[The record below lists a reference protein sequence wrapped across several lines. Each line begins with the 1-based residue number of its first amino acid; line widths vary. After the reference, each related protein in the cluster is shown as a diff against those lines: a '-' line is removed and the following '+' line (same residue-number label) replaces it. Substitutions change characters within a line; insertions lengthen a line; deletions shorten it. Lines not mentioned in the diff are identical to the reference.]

1 MPSLQ
6 IRDLPDELYE
16 ALSFRAASEH
26 RSLTQQALAD
36 LMQIVKGGQADARKR
51 LLAHIRQEIRAG
63 TLAEELLPE
72 NLVRDT
78 LVLVPQLYFS
88 ETANALWKYVSS
100 GQLSSEQAIERY
112 QEVCL
117 LPDQAI
123 SDQTLALEA
132 LNLASSH
139 NHPVYDMIY
148 AVLARRNAC
157 GVLSRDNRLA
167 GLLESLGVPAA
178 P

>member
-1 MPSLQ
+1 MSEPHRWVLDASA
-6 IRDLPDELYE
+6 
-16 ALSFRAASEH
+16 ALHVVMRLSSAEPIIERLE
-26 RSLTQQALAD
+26 QA
-36 LMQIVKGGQADARKR
+36 
-51 LLAHIRQEIRAG
+51 
-63 TLAEELLPE
+63 
-72 NLVRDT
+72 T

-88 ETANALWKYVSS
+88 EAANALWKYVSS
-100 GQLSSEQAIERY
+100 GQLSAEQAIERY

>member
-1 MPSLQ
+1 MSEQRRWVLDASAALHVVMRLPSAEPVIDKL
-6 IRDLPDELYE
+6 E
-16 ALSFRAASEH
+16 
-26 RSLTQQALAD
+26 QA
-36 LMQIVKGGQADARKR
+36 
-51 LLAHIRQEIRAG
+51 
-63 TLAEELLPE
+63 
-72 NLVRDT
+72 N

-88 ETANALWKYVSS
+88 ETANALWKYVSHN
-100 GQLSSEQAIERY
+100 QLSAEQAIERY
-112 QEVCL
+112 QDVCA

-132 LNLASSH
+132 LSLASAC

-157 GVLSRDNRLA
+157 GVLSKDS
-167 GLLESLGVPAA
+167 GLTKLLVSTGVRTA

>member
-1 MPSLQ
+1 MSEQRRWVLDASAALHVAM
-6 IRDLPDELYE
+6 RLPTAE
-16 ALSFRAASEH
+16 AIIDKLEQAS
-26 RSLTQQALAD
+26 
-36 LMQIVKGGQADARKR
+36 
-51 LLAHIRQEIRAG
+51 
-63 TLAEELLPE
+63 
-72 NLVRDT
+72 

-88 ETANALWKYVSS
+88 ETANALWKYVSHK
-100 GQLSSEQAIERY
+100 QLSAEQAIERY
-112 QEVCL
+112 QDICA

-132 LNLASSH
+132 LSLATTY

-157 GVLSRDNRLA
+157 GVLSKDSRLA
-167 GLLESLGVPAA
+167 KLLVSVGVTTA

>member
-1 MPSLQ
+1 MSEQRRWVLDASAALHVVMRLPSAEPVIDKL
-6 IRDLPDELYE
+6 E
-16 ALSFRAASEH
+16 
-26 RSLTQQALAD
+26 QA
-36 LMQIVKGGQADARKR
+36 
-51 LLAHIRQEIRAG
+51 
-63 TLAEELLPE
+63 
-72 NLVRDT
+72 N

-88 ETANALWKYVSS
+88 ETANVLWKYVSHK
-100 GQLSSEQAIERY
+100 QLSAEQAIERY
-112 QEVCL
+112 QDVCA

-132 LNLASSH
+132 LSLASAC

-157 GVLSRDNRLA
+157 GVLSKDS
-167 GLLESLGVPAA
+167 GLTKLLVSTGVRTA

>member
-1 MPSLQ
+1 M
-6 IRDLPDELYE
+6 
-16 ALSFRAASEH
+16 
-26 RSLTQQALAD
+26 TQQRRWVLDASAALHVAMRLPTAEAIID
-36 LMQIVKGGQADARKR
+36 KLEQA
-51 LLAHIRQEIRAG
+51 
-63 TLAEELLPE
+63 
-72 NLVRDT
+72 N

-88 ETANALWKYVSS
+88 ETANALWKYVSHK
-100 GQLSSEQAIERY
+100 QLSAEQAIERY
-112 QEVCL
+112 QDICA

-132 LNLASSH
+132 LSLASTH

-157 GVLSRDNRLA
+157 GVLSKDSRLA
-167 GLLESLGVPAA
+167 KLLESIGVMVA

>member
-1 MPSLQ
+1 M
-6 IRDLPDELYE
+6 
-16 ALSFRAASEH
+16 
-26 RSLTQQALAD
+26 TQQRRWVLDASAALHVVMRLPTAEPVID
-36 LMQIVKGGQADARKR
+36 KLEQA
-51 LLAHIRQEIRAG
+51 
-63 TLAEELLPE
+63 
-72 NLVRDT
+72 N

-88 ETANALWKYVSS
+88 ETANALWKYVSRN
-100 GQLSSEQAIERY
+100 QLSAEQAIERY
-112 QEVCL
+112 QDVCA

-132 LNLASSH
+132 LSLASVH

-157 GVLSRDNRLA
+157 GVLSKDSRLA
-167 GLLESLGVPAA
+167 KLLTSVGVTAA